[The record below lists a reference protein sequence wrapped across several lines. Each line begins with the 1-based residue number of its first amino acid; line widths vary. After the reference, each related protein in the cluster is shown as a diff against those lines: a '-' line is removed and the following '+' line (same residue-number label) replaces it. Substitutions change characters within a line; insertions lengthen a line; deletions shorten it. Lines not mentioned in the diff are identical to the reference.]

1 MDEEDEEEDQW
12 LSKTPR
18 LASLSQVFEL
28 CDLSLL
34 FRQIMPLLIHGRKGF
49 LLFSFFSFF
58 FFFFFFCTGRW
69 HWSIRF
75 TTKCFSSRSLL
86 QRYPKELSPRAS
98 MWDAVVFT
106 FFPLLFLFLNKVQYL
121 LFFFFRI
128 QVYRFIQYSTEE
140 ILARW

>member
-58 FFFFFFCTGRW
+58 FFFFFAPVVDIDLFD
-69 HWSIRF
+69 S
-75 TTKCFSSRSLL
+75 
-86 QRYPKELSPRAS
+86 QRN
-98 MWDAVVFT
+98 VFPVGHY
-106 FFPLLFLFLNKVQYL
+106 FKD
-121 LFFFFRI
+121 
-128 QVYRFIQYSTEE
+128 
-140 ILARW
+140 ILKS